1 MKNLNYGLALPAI
14 GLVLILLVVSSLY
27 PVQSQTMA
35 NAAMT
40 YVTSWFG
47 WLVEIGSLALV
58 GFLLWLAFSK
68 YGDIKLGEDK
78 PEYNNFSYGGMIFTA
93 GVGASLIYWGIGEPM
108 YYLQYP
114 PLFAEHNSYPAAAWA
129 VTYSIFHWGITGWAI
144 YCFPAIPFAYAFY
157 VQKKRTLKLS
167 TLCSSVT
174 GHHPVMAK
182 AIDLLAIFGTL
193 AAFAS
198 SLALTVTLLSTG
210 ASELFGIENDLLL
223 QGGIILLFV
232 AALLCVM
239 LVGFNRGINKV
250 SDYTVAVAIGFAL
263 FVLFSSNAQF
273 ILNNFTDAIG
283 VMLDSFFRMSL
294 WTDPVQQSGF
304 PQSWTQYYWFW
315 YYAYLIMMGLFITR
329 ISRGRTIREV
339 ILYTISM
346 GALGCAF
353 FISIF
358 GGYAVWAQLIGGFP
372 VQTWMSEGGL
382 TFAVVALI
390 KTLPAKSAILTVF
403 LVIQFFLML
412 TTMSSASVATAM
424 LTTNELALNGDPDNK
439 VKLLWAGAIA
449 LISFSVFLCGG
460 GINTIKSLC
469 VVAGLPMMFI
479 YAILVKHLM
488 QELRQDSH
496 QNQQEDSLSFATE
509 YKNVG
514 AVQSI

>member
-1 MKNLNYGLALPAI
+1 MKNLNFGLAIPAI
-14 GLVLILLVVSSLY
+14 ALVILLLAVSSFF
-27 PVQSQTMA
+27 PEQSQAMA
-35 NAAMT
+35 GNAMT
-40 YVTSWFG
+40 FVTDWFG
-47 WLVEIGSLALV
+47 WLVQLGSLALV
-58 GFLLWLAFSK
+58 GFLFWLAFSK
-68 YGDIKLGEDK
+68 YGSIRLGEGK
-78 PEYNNFSYGGMIFTA
+78 PEYSNFSYGGMIFTA

-108 YYLQYP
+108 YYLQSP
-114 PLFAEHNSYPAAAWA
+114 PLFADTNSYAAAAWS

-167 TLCSSVT
+167 TLCE
-174 GHHPVMAK
+174 PVVGKNPVVAK
-182 AIDLLAIFGTL
+182 FIDLLAIFGTL

-210 ASELFGIENDLLL
+210 ASELFGIENGLVL

-232 AALLCVM
+232 LVLLAVM
-239 LVGFNRGINKV
+239 LVGFNQGISKV
-250 SDYTVAVAIGFAL
+250 SDYTVMAAIGFAL
-263 FVLFSSNAQF
+263 FVLFSSNAHF
-273 ILNNFTDAIG
+273 ILNNFTDSIG
-283 VMLDSFFRMSL
+283 VMLDSYFRMSL

-304 PQSWTQYYWFW
+304 PQAWTQYYWFW

-339 ILYTISM
+339 ILYAISM
-346 GALGCAF
+346 GSLGCAF

-358 GGYAVWAQLIGGFP
+358 GGYAVWAQLLGGYP
-372 VQTWMSEGGL
+372 VQDWMSDGGL
-382 TFAVVALI
+382 TFAVVSLI
-390 KTLPAKSAILTVF
+390 KTLPAKNVILAVF

-412 TTMSSASVATAM
+412 TTMSSASVATSM
-424 LTTNELALNGDPDNK
+424 LTTNQLALSGDPDNK

-479 YAILVKHLM
+479 YAILVRTLM
-488 QELRQDSH
+488 MQLSGDEVKESETSKNEQAELEQ
-496 QNQQEDSLSFATE
+496 LTA
-509 YKNVG
+509 
-514 AVQSI
+514 

>member
-14 GLVLILLVVSSLY
+14 VLVLALLVISSTY
-27 PVQSQTMA
+27 PEQSQAMA
-35 NAAMT
+35 NGAMAF
-40 YVTSWFG
+40 VTTWFG
-47 WLVEIGSLALV
+47 WIVELGSLALV
-58 GFLLWLAFSK
+58 GFLFWLAFSR
-68 YGDIKLGEDK
+68 YGDIQLGEEK
-78 PEYNNFSYGGMIFTA
+78 PEYSNFSYGGMIFTA

-108 YYLQYP
+108 YYLQSP
-114 PLFAEHNSYPAAAWA
+114 PLFAEPNSYSAAAWS

-167 TLCSSVT
+167 TLCASVV
-174 GHHPVMAK
+174 GEHPIVAK
-182 AIDLLAIFGTL
+182 TIDLLAIFGTL

-198 SLALTVTLLSTG
+198 SLALTVTLLSAG
-210 ASELFGIENDLLL
+210 ASELLGIENGLLL
-223 QGGIILLFV
+223 QGSIILLFV
-232 AALLCVM
+232 IALLCVM
-239 LVGFNRGINKV
+239 LVGFNQGISKV
-250 SDYTVAVAIGFAL
+250 SDYTVTIAIGFAL
-263 FVLFSSNAQF
+263 FVLFSSNSQF
-273 ILNNFTDAIG
+273 ILNNFTDSIG
-283 VMLDSFFRMSL
+283 VMLDNFFRMSL

-304 PQSWTQYYWFW
+304 PQGWTQYYWFW

-339 ILYTISM
+339 ILYAISM
-346 GALGCAF
+346 GSLGCTF

-372 VQTWMSEGGL
+372 VQEWMTDGGL
-382 TFAVVALI
+382 TFAVVSLI
-390 KTLPAKSAILTVF
+390 KTLPAKSAILALF

-469 VVAGLPMMFI
+469 VVAGMPMMFI
-479 YAILVKHLM
+479 YAILVRHLLL
-488 QELRQDSH
+488 EL
-496 QNQQEDSLSFATE
+496 
-509 YKNVG
+509 G
-514 AVQSI
+514 AVKSPSNQSEVPELQEATFIQNL

>member
-1 MKNLNYGLALPAI
+1 MRNLNYGLAIPAVVMVI
-14 GLVLILLVVSSLY
+14 ALLFVSSLF
-27 PVQSQTMA
+27 PEQSQAMA
-35 NAAMT
+35 GGAMT
-40 YVTSWFG
+40 FVTNWFG
-47 WLVEIGSLALV
+47 WLVQIASLALV
-58 GFLLWLAFSK
+58 AFLFWLAFSK
-68 YGDIKLGEDK
+68 YGDIKLGEED
-78 PEYNNFSYGGMIFTA
+78 PEYSNFTYGGMIFTA

-108 YYLQYP
+108 YYLQSP
-114 PLFAEHNSYPAAAWA
+114 PLFAEANSFSAAAWA

-157 VQKKRTLKLS
+157 VKKQRTLKLS
-167 TLCSSVT
+167 TLCESVVGT
-174 GHHPVMAK
+174 NPIVAK

-198 SLALTVTLLSTG
+198 SLSLTVTLLSTG
-210 ASELFGIENDLLL
+210 ASQLFGIENGLLL

-232 AALLCVM
+232 AVLMCVM
-239 LVGFNRGINKV
+239 LVGFNRGISKV
-250 SDYTVAVAIGFAL
+250 SDYTVLMAIGFAL

-273 ILNNFTDAIG
+273 VLNNFTDSIG

-329 ISRGRTIREV
+329 ISRGRTIRQV
-339 ILYTISM
+339 ILCTISM
-346 GALGCAF
+346 GSLGCAF

-358 GGYAVWAQLIGGFP
+358 GGYAVWAQMIGGFP
-372 VQTWMSEGGL
+372 VQQWMSDGGL
-382 TFAVVALI
+382 TFAVVSLI
-390 KTLPAKSAILTVF
+390 ETLPANSFVLGIF

-424 LTTNELALNGDPDNK
+424 LTTNRLELNGDPDNK

-449 LISFSVFLCGG
+449 IISFSVFLAGG

-479 YAILVKHLM
+479 YAILVKHLLH
-488 QELRQDSH
+488 ELGVIKNKQP
-496 QNQQEDSLSFATE
+496 EDCDVRLAEAVTE
-509 YKNVG
+509 
-514 AVQSI
+514 Q